1 MSDDQRNLSALPLD
15 AQDVAYKKAIT
26 NDVYAPIVRYLVARG
41 WRRQELGSGWW
52 WKDGGEEATLGGALE
67 QQLDEDGIDQRNA
80 IPYEPQ
86 EFWG

>member
-1 MSDDQRNLSALPLD
+1 VPERNAPD

-26 NDVYAPIVRYLVARG
+26 ETIYEPIVRYLVARG

-52 WKDGGEEATLGGALE
+52 WKDGAEEATLGGALE
-67 QQLDEDGIDQRNA
+67 QQLDQDAIDQRDA
-80 IPYEPQ
+80 IPYEPE